1 MQTGPLDL
9 FHSDRVQEVVPEA
22 YFMIKSGTSHQ
33 RIVVS
38 LTSLQNH
45 VRAVDRITGTAVEP
59 ELGRWTDLAK
69 FLSDLYIQM
78 QHQKQVTIYRSG
90 NKNSD

>member
-1 MQTGPLDL
+1 M
-9 FHSDRVQEVVPEA
+9 S
-22 YFMIKSGTSHQ
+22 KSGTSHQ
-33 RIVVS
+33 RIVVG

-45 VRAVDRITGTAVEP
+45 VRTVDRITAESVEP
-59 ELGRWTDLAK
+59 ELGRWTDLAR

-90 NKNSD
+90 NRNSDGA